1 MIILIKERRAEQLE
15 YDCPDSLAKEVQH
28 SLRLKP
34 SQGHLGASFPCCLL
48 FSTPFCRHVW
58 HAVQVL
64 LSHSVASDSLRH
76 HGLYSP
82 GKNTGG
88 GCHFLL
94 QGIFLTQAS
103 NLGLLHCRQIL
114 YHWPIWESPSRLLQV
129 SIVCFFSSL
138 QTHQLMMF
146 WLQIFNFTVIRKW
159 YTFSSNHT
167 LNF

>member
-94 QGIFLTQAS
+94 QGIFLTQGPS
-103 NLGLLHCRQIL
+103 SHLLHCMQIL
-114 YHWPIWESPSRLLQV
+114 YHWATNGACTGVDIIIVFYLNSLEHAHPLL
-129 SIVCFFSSL
+129 I
-138 QTHQLMMF
+138 QLLF
-146 WLQIFNFTVIRKW
+146 PGA
-159 YTFSSNHT
+159 
-167 LNF
+167 